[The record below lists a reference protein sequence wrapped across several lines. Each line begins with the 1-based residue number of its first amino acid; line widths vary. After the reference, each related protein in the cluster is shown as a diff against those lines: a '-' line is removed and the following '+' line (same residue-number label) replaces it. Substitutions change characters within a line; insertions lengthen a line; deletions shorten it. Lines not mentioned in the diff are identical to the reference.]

1 MKFKHMIDV
10 IDSHTAGEPTRIIVG
25 GFPPVRGETMAAR
38 MDYLKTDM
46 DWLRKSLMREPRA
59 HRDMFGGILV
69 PPVDPTADAAVI
81 YMDGGLYYNMC
92 GHASLGICAMLVETG
107 RLPATPPE
115 TIVRLETPAGI
126 VEGTVTTNEHG
137 GIQAVS
143 LVDVP
148 SFAWALDQRIE
159 VPGIGSIIVD
169 VSYGGNFFV
178 IVDAAQLGMANV
190 DPQHTDKLIQL
201 GIAVR
206 AAANAQIPVRHP
218 TKPHITSIDICMITA
233 PPSGP
238 HADARNIVILG
249 EAQADRSP
257 CGTGTCARMALLH
270 RKGQLGLRQ
279 PFRHES
285 SIRSVFLGRIL
296 EETRVGDIPAIIPQ
310 ISCRPFITG
319 FHQFVIDEDDPF
331 AEGFALY

>member
-1 MKFKHMIDV
+1 MKFKHMINV
-10 IDSHTAGEPTRIIVG
+10 IDSHTAGEPTRIIVD
-25 GFPPVRGETMAAR
+25 GFPPVKGETMAAR
-38 MDYLKTDM
+38 MEYLRTDM
-46 DWLRKSLMREPRA
+46 DWLRRSLMREPRA
-59 HRDMFGGILV
+59 HRDMFGGILL

-107 RLPATPPE
+107 RIQSSAPRTL
-115 TIVRLETPAGI
+115 IRLETPAGI
-126 VEGTVTTNEHG
+126 VEGTVTTDIDG
-137 GIQAVS
+137 AIQQVS

-159 VPGIGSIIVD
+159 VPGLGSITVD
-169 VSYGGNFFV
+169 ISYGGNFFV
-178 IVDAAQLGMANV
+178 IVEAAQLGMDCV
-190 DPQHTDKLIQL
+190 DPQHTDKLIDL
-201 GIAVR
+201 GIRVR
-206 AAANAQIPVRHP
+206 AAANAQIPVQHP
-218 TKPHITSIDICMITA
+218 INAHINTIDICMITA
-233 PPSGP
+233 PPSGT

-270 RKGQLGLRQ
+270 RKGQLGLQQ

-285 SIRSVFLGRIL
+285 SIRSVFLGTIL
-296 EETRVGDIPAIIPQ
+296 AETRVGDLPAIIPQ

-319 FHQFVIDEDDPF
+319 FHQFVIDEHDPF
-331 AEGFALY
+331 AEGFTLY